1 MSPKIALIVK
11 DFNNKK
17 YEEEMSDWRFK
28 FDMIKNKV
36 KSQLH
41 ARGVD
46 NLVGIVQ
53 YFNVLLVFV
62 IRLGVRS

>member
-1 MSPKIALIVK
+1 
-11 DFNNKK
+11 
-17 YEEEMSDWRFK
+17 MSDWRFK

-62 IRLGVRS
+62 IRTGVRS